1 MTRIKEEEIFI
12 VDVIKH
18 CIEKQNFSCAYIQK
32 TFEMPYP
39 LAGRVIAACEELG
52 IIQDGPTNRKIIT
65 LEEWQK
71 DYDKYAKKLIK
82 KGLF

>member
-1 MTRIKEEEIFI
+1 
-12 VDVIKH
+12 
-18 CIEKQNFSCAYIQK
+18 
-32 TFEMPYP
+32 MPYP

>member
-1 MTRIKEEEIFI
+1 MIGDEDEIYI
-12 VDVIKH
+12 IDVIKH

-32 TFEMPYP
+32 IFEMPYP
-39 LAGRVIAACEELG
+39 LVGRVIDACEEIG
-52 IIQDGPTNRKIIT
+52 IIKNDKTGRKIIT

-71 DYDKYAKKLIK
+71 DYDKYAKKLIE

>member
-1 MTRIKEEEIFI
+1 MIDDEDEIYI
-12 VDVIKH
+12 IDVIKH

-32 TFEMPYP
+32 TFEMP
-39 LAGRVIAACEELG
+39 CEEIG
-52 IIQDGPTNRKIIT
+52 IIKNEKAGRKIIT
-65 LEEWQK
+65 LKEWEK

>member
-1 MTRIKEEEIFI
+1 MIDDEDEIYI
-12 VDVIKH
+12 IDVIKH

-32 TFEMPYP
+32 TFEMPYT
-39 LAGRVIAACEELG
+39 LAGRVIGACEKIG
-52 IIQDGPTNRKIIT
+52 IIKNDKVGRRIIK

>member
-1 MTRIKEEEIFI
+1 MLDDEDEIYI
-12 VDVIKH
+12 IDVIKH

-32 TFEMPYP
+32 TFKMPYT
-39 LAGRVIAACEELG
+39 LAGRVIDACEEIG
-52 IIQDGPTNRKIIT
+52 IIKNEKAGRKIIT
-65 LEEWQK
+65 LKEWEK